1 MFYQL
6 TRIFFKLFISFD
18 NFFFSKKCTNSPSYQ
33 FDSKLLVFFLI
44 YGKYIN
50 NKIYLY
56 MYIWM
61 YYFWVYNQSIIDN
74 LNTDKKWKSFK
85 YNVLTYIWNIKKYL
99 HWSSI

>member
-18 NFFFSKKCTNSPSYQ
+18 NFFSPKNAQ
-33 FDSKLLVFFLI
+33 IALLVNLTVNYWCFFLI

>member
-1 MFYQL
+1 MFSPKNAQQIVL
-6 TRIFFKLFISFD
+6 VNLAV
-18 NFFFSKKCTNSPSYQ
+18 NFFFFQ
-33 FDSKLLVFFLI
+33 IL

-74 LNTDKKWKSFK
+74 LNTDKKWKAFK